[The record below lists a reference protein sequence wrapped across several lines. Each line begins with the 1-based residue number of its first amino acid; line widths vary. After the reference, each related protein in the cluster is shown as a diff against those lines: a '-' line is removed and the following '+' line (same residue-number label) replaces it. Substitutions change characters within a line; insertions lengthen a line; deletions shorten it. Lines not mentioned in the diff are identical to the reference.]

1 MVYAITMY
9 LLEGLGYTLL
19 YFIPISL
26 GALFWNRSGL
36 RNEDGSRNTAYIK
49 MILSRVAFISLLG
62 AFLQCSGA
70 I

>member
-9 LLEGLGYTLL
+9 LLTGLGYTLL
-19 YFIPISL
+19 WFVPLSL

-36 RNEDGSRNTAYIK
+36 KNEDGSRNIDYIST
-49 MILSRVAFISLLG
+49 ILSRVLFMSLLA

-70 I
+70 V